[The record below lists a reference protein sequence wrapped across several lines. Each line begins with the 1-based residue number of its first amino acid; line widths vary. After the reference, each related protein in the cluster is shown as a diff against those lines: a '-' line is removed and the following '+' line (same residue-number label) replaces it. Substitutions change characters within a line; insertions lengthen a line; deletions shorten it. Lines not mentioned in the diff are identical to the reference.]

1 MRRRAP
7 DGLPEVRRYG
17 LIDARARKGGLHH
30 GRFLMPRNTRTVL
43 ALAASALA
51 LIAASPKAF
60 AQSKEVITFAGVTF
74 SEAGRGDRLR
84 AWVDKFNKSQDKIE
98 VQPIAM
104 PFATLANTVFT
115 QMGGGGGPDLVRF
128 DQIDYYAA
136 VAAKRILPLDDLI
149 AEGRYVFTA
158 PDKYLQVGG
167 SRYGIPFEISNYV
180 LLYNKSLLKDG
191 KPPATFDEFLATAKA
206 TTGDGVYGYAFRA
219 TMAERPG
226 FWQDLC
232 NFVYGFGGRWSD
244 DAGQLTLNSPKV
256 VEGVTAYKRVYDA
269 SVTPKGT
276 DAATYRRM
284 FWENKLAMEVDNGGV
299 AGIFYQQA
307 PNLAL
312 AAAPSPFPTR
322 AQGLI
327 LAPLTVNA
335 NTKHKD
341 AAFTFVKWVLQP
353 ENQKDLQGLLG
364 ASSVATVVERPA
376 EDLAR
381 QPWLKVYDDQTP
393 HSVPQ
398 LVAGYETK
406 TPEIQQI
413 VLEQVLKVLQGG
425 ADPQKAMDDAQK
437 MATARVARK

>member
-1 MRRRAP
+1 MTRR
-7 DGLPEVRRYG
+7 
-17 LIDARARKGGLHH
+17 
-30 GRFLMPRNTRTVL
+30 
-43 ALAASALA
+43 
-51 LIAASPKAF
+51 IAALMWLTAVFAIAPMAWAAPAL
-60 AQSKEVITFAGVTF
+60 AQSKTILTFAGVTF

-84 AWVDKFNKSQDKIE
+84 AWVEKFNKSQDKIE
-98 VQPIAM
+98 VQPVAL

-136 VAAKRILPLDDLI
+136 VAANRVLPLDDVVKDSDYKL
-149 AEGRYVFTA
+149 TA
-158 PDKYLQVGG
+158 PDRYLKVGG
-167 SRYGIPFEISNYV
+167 KRYGISFEISNYV
-180 LLYNKSLLKDG
+180 LLYNKTLIKDG
-191 KPPATFDEFLATAKA
+191 KPPVTFDEFLATAKEA
-206 TTGDGVYGYAFRA
+206 TANGVYGFAFRA

-232 NFVYGFGGRWSD
+232 NFVFGFGGHWSD
-244 DAGQLTLNSPKV
+244 EAGHLTLNSPKV
-256 VEGVTAYKRVYDA
+256 VDGVVAYKKMYDLGA
-269 SVTPKGT
+269 TPKGT

-307 PNLAL
+307 PTLPL

-341 AAFTFVKWVLQP
+341 AAITFVKWVLQP
-353 ENQKDLQGLLG
+353 ESQRDLQGLLG
-364 ASSVATVVERPA
+364 ASSVATEVERPA
-376 EDLAR
+376 EDVAK
-381 QPWLKVYDDQTP
+381 QPWLKVYDEQTP
-393 HSVPQ
+393 YSVPQ
-398 LVAGYETK
+398 LVAGFEVK

-413 VLEQVLKVLQGG
+413 ILEQVLKILQGG
-425 ADPQKAMDDAQK
+425 ADPHKAMADAQK
-437 MATARVARK
+437 LAESRVLRK

>member
-1 MRRRAP
+1 
-7 DGLPEVRRYG
+7 
-17 LIDARARKGGLHH
+17 
-30 GRFLMPRNTRTVL
+30 MPRNTRVVL
-43 ALAASALA
+43 AFAASALA

-149 AEGRYVFTA
+149 AEGRYAFTA

-180 LLYNKSLLKDG
+180 LLYNKSLLTDG
-191 KPPATFDEFLATAKA
+191 KPPANFDEFLATAKA
-206 TTGDGVYGYAFRA
+206 ATGDGVYGFAFRA

-232 NFVYGFGGRWSD
+232 NFVFGFGGRWSD

-269 SVTPKGT
+269 GVTPKGT

-364 ASSVATVVERPA
+364 ASSVATVVERPT

>member
-1 MRRRAP
+1 MSQRLR
-7 DGLPEVRRYG
+7 D
-17 LIDARARKGGLHH
+17 LICVPA
-30 GRFLMPRNTRTVL
+30 V
-43 ALAASALA
+43 AAAA
-51 LIAASPKAF
+51 LIASGSLNTAF

-74 SEAGRGDRLR
+74 SEAGRGDRLK
-84 AWVDKFNKSQDKIE
+84 AWVEKFNKSQDKID
-98 VQPIAM
+98 VQPVAL

-115 QMGGGGGPDLVRF
+115 QMGGGAGPDLVRF

-149 AEGRYVFTA
+149 KDSDYKFTA
-158 PDKYLQVGG
+158 PDKYLKVGDK
-167 SRYGIPFEISNYV
+167 RYGIPFEISNYV
-180 LLYNKSLLKDG
+180 LLYNKSLVKDG
-191 KPPATFDEFLATAKA
+191 RTLASFDEFLETAKA
-206 TTGDGVYGYAFRA
+206 ATGNGVYGFAYRA

-244 DAGQLTLNSPKV
+244 DSGHLTLNSPKV
-256 VEGVTAYKRVYDA
+256 IEGVAAYKKMYDA
-269 SVTPKGT
+269 GAIPKGT

-307 PNLAL
+307 PNLPL

-341 AAFTFVKWVLQP
+341 AAFTFVKWVLEP
-353 ENQKDLQGLLG
+353 ENQKDLQALLG
-364 ASSVATVVERPA
+364 ASSVATVVERSP
-376 EDLAR
+376 EDLAK
-381 QPWLKVYDDQTP
+381 QPWLKVYDEQTP
-393 HSVPQ
+393 NSVPQ
-398 LVAGYETK
+398 LVGGLETK

-413 VLEQVLKVLQGG
+413 ILEQVLKVLQGG
-425 ADPQKAMDDAQK
+425 TDPKKAMDDAQK
-437 MATARVARK
+437 LAETRVLRR